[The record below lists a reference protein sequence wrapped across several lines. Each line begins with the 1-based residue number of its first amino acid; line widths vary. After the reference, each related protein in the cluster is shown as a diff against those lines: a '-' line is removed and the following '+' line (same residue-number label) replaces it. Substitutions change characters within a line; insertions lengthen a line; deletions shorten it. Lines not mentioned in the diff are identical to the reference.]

1 MDSIFFTLS
10 KLGTI
15 LLYPLPIFFL
25 LALLLLLKTKSG
37 HGKFRLF
44 QIILFLYLTSNAYVA
59 NFIVHSLEKDYPPV
73 SIADLPQSDV
83 AIVLGGMI
91 QTISAHPG
99 RPELTDSADR
109 LTDAIRLYKAG
120 KVKKILFTG
129 GSGLLFANTYKEAD
143 LAKELFL
150 GLGVPE
156 KDLIWENQSRNTYEN
171 AVETKKLLVE
181 KKLESAILITSAF
194 HMKRAAGCFQ
204 KQNIPFIAYPTDY
217 RASNLDSGAF
227 ELYLPSAG
235 FLEQTTLGIKE
246 WVGYFV
252 YRSKEYL

>member
-10 KLGTI
+10 KFGTV
-15 LLYPLPIFFL
+15 LLYPLPVFFL
-25 LALLLLLKTKSG
+25 LSFLLILKTKSG

-44 QIILFLYLTSNAYVA
+44 QIILFLYLASNAYVA
-59 NFIVHSLEKDYPPV
+59 NFLLQSLEKDYPP
-73 SIADLPQSDV
+73 IAISNVPKADV

-91 QTISAHPG
+91 NTISLHQG
-99 RPELTDSADR
+99 RPELSDSADR

-129 GSGLLFANTYKEAD
+129 GSGLLFADTYKEAD

-156 KDLIWENQSRNTYEN
+156 KDLIWENKSRNTYEN

-194 HMKRAAGCFQ
+194 HIKRAAGCFE
-204 KQNIPFIAYPTDY
+204 KQNIQFVSFPTDY
-217 RASNLDSGAF
+217 RATNLQAGAF
-227 ELYLPSAG
+227 ELYIPSAG
-235 FLEQTTLGIKE
+235 FLDQTTLAIKE

-252 YRSKEYL
+252 YRTKSYL

>member
-10 KLGTI
+10 KLATV
-15 LLYPLPIFFL
+15 LLYPLPFFFL
-25 LALLLLLKTKSG
+25 LALVVLLKTKSG

-44 QIILFLYLTSNAYVA
+44 QVILFLYLTSNVYVS
-59 NFIVHSLEKDYPPV
+59 NFLLQTLEKDYPPV
-73 SIADLPQSDV
+73 KISDLPKSDV

-109 LTDAIRLYKAG
+109 LTDAVRIYKAG

-129 GSGLLFANTYKEAD
+129 GSGLLFADTYREAD
-143 LAKELFL
+143 LAKEIFID
-150 GLGVPE
+150 LGVPE

-171 AVETKKLLVE
+171 AVETKKLLQE
-181 KKLESAILITSAF
+181 KKLEKTILITSAF
-194 HMKRAAGCFQ
+194 HMKRAAGCFEKQ
-204 KQNIPFIAYPTDY
+204 KIPFVPYPTDY
-217 RASNLDSGAF
+217 RSTNLNAGAF
-227 ELYLPSAG
+227 ELYVPSAS
-235 FLEQTTLGIKE
+235 FLDQTSLAVKE

-252 YRSKEYL
+252 YRYKSFL